1 MFQLTFGLLT
11 LLRHMKQPHPST
23 YHTKPSER
31 VGGFSKKVEVPF
43 TVEMLLRSIDLG
55 ICPRSIFHGTEF
67 SSNRKGWVFP
77 KAFEVSVSLRVHGR
91 PREMAMVR
99 EALPQP
105 RPPAPRAPVRPVQNE
120 TQRELACS
128 GGAQG
133 SCGIH
138 SIPHLV
144 QQRKSY
150 PEWTHVGLIVTL
162 FPETSF

>member
-43 TVEMLLRSIDLG
+43 TIEMLLRSIDLG

-77 KAFEVSVSLRVHGR
+77 KAFEVSVALRVHGR

-105 RPPAPRAPVRPVQNE
+105 RPPAAPGTERDPEGARLQRWGAGLMWDTFYPSLSAAKEELPRVDP
-120 TQRELACS
+120 CW
-128 GGAQG
+128 
-133 SCGIH
+133 
-138 SIPHLV
+138 PHC
-144 QQRKSY
+144 Y
-150 PEWTHVGLIVTL
+150 IV
-162 FPETSF
+162 SRN